1 MIHDHPAGLRFLI
14 LKMIL
19 ACQHIDYTGNSY
31 YTKNNKQ
38 YAQSSHYLISFPSKT
53 YAKKKKITMA
63 ATPLMKIQ
71 ALNSSG
77 LTIWAATMTPNM
89 IFAMS

>member
-1 MIHDHPAGLRFLI
+1 MSDHPVNLGFLI

-19 ACQHIDYTGNSY
+19 ACQHIDYAGNTY
-31 YTKNNKQ
+31 YAEYNEQ
-38 YAQSSHYLISFPSKT
+38 YTQSSHYLISFPSKT